1 MKYQVE
7 IISLKQNTFVH
18 LFFQALPYRKQ
29 ALIVSTWPRTSLP
42 RDIVSVKRFQN
53 LQALVN
59 TITSY
64 IVYRSMFFLKHSC
77 FSVSQV

>member
-1 MKYQVE
+1 MQ
-7 IISLKQNTFVH
+7 LFH

-29 ALIVSTWPRTSLP
+29 ALIVSTWPSTLLP
-42 RDIVSVKRFQN
+42 RDMISVKRFQN

-64 IVYRSMFFLKHSC
+64 VSTAKSFLSIDDFLSHK
-77 FSVSQV
+77 FDILNR